1 MLTNFLSSR
10 VNLALILIIGLALL
24 IIAWCSYNISI
35 YQQALMALIICIM
48 CSIVYTI
55 GIARGMFLATLY
67 KKNIENIVD
76 AITKGDTI
84 DDDDIQEIIR
94 KETEKD
100 NE

>member
-1 MLTNFLSSR
+1 MLTNFLSNR

-24 IIAWCSYNISI
+24 IIAWCSNDISL
-35 YQQALMALIICIM
+35 YQQVIMALIICIM
-48 CSIVYTI
+48 FSIVYTI

-100 NE
+100 DK